1 MTFPEQLTALGT
13 LHRKETTRIFRIW
26 MQTLLPAVIT
36 QTLYF
41 IVFGQFIGSQ
51 VRDIEGIQ
59 YMAFIVPGL
68 VMMTI
73 ITNSFMNTVSSFFGT
88 KFQHSIEE
96 LMVSPT
102 PNWVIM
108 AGYVSGGVTRGL
120 IVGFLVFLIS
130 ILFVHPQVSNILIIL
145 LFAILVSIFFS
156 LAGFLNAL
164 FAKKFDDVSIFPT
177 FILTPLIYLGGVF
190 YSIKNLPEFWQT
202 ISKFNPI
209 LYMVDGFRYGFFG
222 ISDVNIW
229 TSIAMLV
236 IFIAVL
242 TTINLQLLKKGYGL
256 RT

>member
-1 MTFPEQLTALGT
+1 MTFTEKITALGT
-13 LHRKETTRIFRIW
+13 IHSRETTRIFRIW
-26 MQTLLPAVIT
+26 SQTLLPAVIT

-51 VRDIEGIQ
+51 VSDIEGIK
-59 YMAFIVPGL
+59 YMSFIVPGL

-96 LMVSPT
+96 LLVSPT

-108 AGYVSGGVTRGL
+108 IGFVSGGITRGL

-130 ILFVHPQVSNILIIL
+130 IFFTQPQIYNIFIIF
-145 LFAILVSIFFS
+145 LFAVLVSAFFS
-156 LAGFLNAL
+156 LAGFMNAL
-164 FAKKFDDVSIFPT
+164 FAKKFDDISIFPT

-202 ISKFNPI
+202 ISKLNPI

-229 TSIAMLV
+229 ISISMLFV
-236 IFIAVL
+236 FIA
-242 TTINLQLLKKGYGL
+242 TISSINLFILKKGYGM

>member
-1 MTFPEQLTALGT
+1 MNFTEQLTALGT
-13 LHRKETTRIFRIW
+13 IHRKETTRIFRIW

-41 IVFGQFIGSQ
+41 VVFGTFIGSQ
-51 VRDIEGIQ
+51 VRDIEGIS

-88 KFQHSIEE
+88 KFQHSVEE
-96 LMVSPT
+96 LLVSPT
-102 PNWVIM
+102 PNWIIM
-108 AGYVSGGVTRGL
+108 TGYVSGGITRGL
-120 IVGFLVFLIS
+120 IVGFLVFVIS
-130 ILFVHPQVSNILIIL
+130 IFFTHPQIFSLFIIF
-145 LFAILVSIFFS
+145 LFAILVSTFFS

-164 FAKKFDDVSIFPT
+164 FAKKFDDISIFPT
-177 FILTPLIYLGGVF
+177 FVLTPLIYLGGVF

-202 ISKFNPI
+202 FSKFNPI

-229 TSIAMLV
+229 ISIAMLI
-236 IFIAVL
+236 IFIVTIAG
-242 TTINLQLLKKGYGL
+242 INLYILKKGYGM